1 MSYKFDEYKVEEI
14 LESNDIVDVIEEF
27 FPLKKAGANYIA
39 NCPFHNEKTPSFV
52 VSKQKQIYKCFGCG
66 KAGNVSKFIMDYRNM
81 DFFEA
86 LEFLARRSG
95 VQLEKFE
102 GDKSSKI
109 EFERK
114 KLFEINRAA
123 ARFFYENLKKNKLA
137 YGYLQNRE
145 IDNEIITRFG
155 VGYATAKWDDL
166 LLYLTKLGYKDT
178 DIEKVGLIK
187 KSQKTGR
194 YYDVLRNRIIFP
206 IINVKKQVIGF
217 GARILEGE
225 GPKYINSS
233 ESMIYHKKDNLYGI
247 NIAREKVRDE
257 YFYLVEGYMDVIKM
271 HAYGF
276 ETAVAALGT
285 SLTLEQ
291 IKLLKRYSKK
301 FYICFDSDKA
311 GLNAA
316 LRAINMFKQC
326 NLDPK
331 VIIVEDAKDP
341 DEYLNKHSVVEFKAL
356 ANKAKGY
363 YDFLEFYYKDVFKNS
378 TKAEYIYNIFENL
391 ININNDIER
400 EIFLDK
406 LSKKVKVTKESLYNE
421 FIKKHK
427 KEIDIKYKKPVKQE
441 KKHERRVRVNR
452 VIEVSIES
460 EILKY
465 IAKDNAL
472 ILRLQDMFT
481 DDFFED
487 YEYIDL
493 FKCIYN
499 YYIEHQKIDKNFI
512 IDLVGEKFDIMSVLD
527 EIEVNHIEMYF
538 DETYKKLKCNVYE
551 KYRLKLNDSLKMER
565 DNSRKIKIAKDMQDC
580 SKKILKL
587 N

>member
-27 FPLKKAGANYIA
+27 FPLKKAGANYTA

-66 KAGNVSKFIMDYRNM
+66 KAGNVSKFIMDYKNM

-86 LEFLARRSG
+86 LEFLARRAG

-102 GDKSSKI
+102 GDKTSRLEAEK
-109 EFERK
+109 K
-114 KLFEINRAA
+114 KLYEINRVT
-123 ARFFYENLKKNKLA
+123 ARFFYENLKKNKQALA
-137 YGYLQNRE
+137 YLQNRK
-145 IDNEIITRFG
+145 INNEIITKFG

-166 LLYLTKLGYKDT
+166 LLYLTNLGYKDT

-187 KSQKTGR
+187 KSQKTGK
-194 YYDVLRNRIIFP
+194 YYDVLRNRVIFP
-206 IINVKKQVIGF
+206 IINIKKQVIGF

-247 NIAREKVRDE
+247 NIARDKVRDNA
-257 YFYLVEGYMDVIKM
+257 FYLVEGYMDVIKM

-276 ETAVAALGT
+276 ETSVAALGT
-285 SLTLEQ
+285 SLTAEQ
-291 IKLLKRYSKK
+291 IKLLKRYSKD

-311 GLNAA
+311 GLKAA
-316 LRAINMFKQC
+316 LRAVNMFKQC
-326 NLDPK
+326 NLNPK
-331 VIIVEDAKDP
+331 VIVVEDAKDP

-356 ANKAKGY
+356 ANKALNY
-363 YDFLEFYYKDVFKNS
+363 YEFLEFYYQDVYKNS
-378 TKAEYIYNIFENL
+378 TKAEYIYQIFENL
-391 ININNDIER
+391 TNVNNDIER

-421 FIKKHK
+421 FTKKHK
-427 KEIDIKYKKPVKQE
+427 KETDIKKKKPVRQVKKKE
-441 KKHERRVRVNR
+441 KRVRVKR

-460 EILKY
+460 EIIRY
-465 IAKDNAL
+465 IMTDNSM
-472 ILRLQDMFT
+472 ILRLKDMFN
-481 DDFFED
+481 DNLFVD
-487 YEYIDL
+487 YEYMDI
-493 FKCIYN
+493 FASIYG
-499 YYIEHQKIDKNFI
+499 YYLEHQKIDRGFI
-512 IDLVGEKFDIMSVLD
+512 INLVGEKFDIMNVLD
-527 EIEVNHIEMYF
+527 EVNANHLEMYF
-538 DETYKKLKCNVYE
+538 DETYRKLKCNIYE
-551 KYRLKLNDSLKMER
+551 KYRAKLNDAMKMEK
-565 DNSRKIKIAKDMQDC
+565 DNSKKIKIAKEMQDC

>member
-421 FIKKHK
+421 FVKKHK